1 MSRVKNVYH
10 KCLLKILI
18 MHMYVNN
25 TVCCTAK
32 WHLFISW
39 WDSKEPATPTL
50 DSCGSQSKNE
60 GIYPGPKDMLPVE
73 ISLRGFIHSSTFC
86 WNKFDLLL
94 QMKQKIQTTKAVSF
108 LSDDVSEITDEPL
121 QSSSTT
127 SQQESTPAQSRWKS
141 DKHITKTEESL
152 LDDLEARS
160 QQMMVLNQQVLERIK
175 PSVDKERDAFVNW
188 LRSVINDPD
197 HDVWRRCQQQI
208 MTYGGAANNR
218 SWRLEA
224 LSTTDHDVWRR
235 CQQQI
240 MTSRGVANNRSAIHY
255 KYIAENDRLKRQ
267 QILPA
272 TNPRIP
278 SLSKQSSTSLQ
289 GSSQTCSAMWQPP
302 PSQWP
307 NQPSSSVSVW

>member
-39 WDSKEPATPTL
+39 WNSKEPATPTL

-160 QQMMVLNQQVLERIK
+160 
-175 PSVDKERDAFVNW
+175 
-188 LRSVINDPD
+188 
-197 HDVWRRCQQQI
+197 
-208 MTYGGAANNR
+208 
-218 SWRLEA
+218 
-224 LSTTDHDVWRR
+224 
-235 CQQQI
+235 
-240 MTSRGVANNRSAIHY
+240 
-255 KYIAENDRLKRQ
+255 
-267 QILPA
+267 
-272 TNPRIP
+272 
-278 SLSKQSSTSLQ
+278 
-289 GSSQTCSAMWQPP
+289 
-302 PSQWP
+302 
-307 NQPSSSVSVW
+307 